1 MSSRS
6 GWGRFCEAGRQGSAR
21 PTRALGGSVGLG
33 SFFGAAV
40 ATRADAGRLHEKSRS
55 PLAEGLSLDG
65 WEAAARVSARGPREP
80 AGVGLR
86 KGERTSAGGA
96 PGRGGG
102 GAGGPGA
109 PRASGAQG
117 GYPEGE
123 AVWARGASAPRGPA
137 GQGTGRGRARRNT
150 CGGGG
155 LGLRR
160 RQPPRMAEGWAALAY
175 LPGRGGR
182 GGRSE
187 RRVGRRLGGSR
198 AERDEAARG
207 QQCACARGRRR
218 RGGAKA
224 QSPPLRGALRR
235 AARGT
240 MPRAGPTP

>member
-96 PGRGGG
+96 PGRGQ
-102 GAGGPGA
+102 AGR
-109 PRASGAQG
+109 RAGTRKARRCG
-117 GYPEGE
+117 HAGRLH
-123 AVWARGASAPRGPA
+123 RGAPA